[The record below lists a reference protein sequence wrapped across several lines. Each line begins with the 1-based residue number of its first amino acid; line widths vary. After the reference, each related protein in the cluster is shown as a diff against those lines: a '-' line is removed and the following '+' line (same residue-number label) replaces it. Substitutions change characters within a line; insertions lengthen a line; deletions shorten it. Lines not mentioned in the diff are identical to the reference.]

1 MRATRCVLALL
12 LFAVPAAAQSAVD
25 QVANGRALADA
36 REPAAALRE
45 FQAVLRRDS
54 TQYEANWRAAIA
66 AVDIGKQTP
75 DSAKA
80 VRAIRS
86 TRSRKHTPSALSP
99 RTSWARTA
107 TSRSPPPSAARP

>member
-25 QVANGRALADA
+25 HVANGRALADA
-36 REPAAALRE
+36 RDPAAALRE
-45 FQAVLRRDS
+45 FQAALRRDS

-75 DSAKA
+75 DSVK
-80 VRAIRS
+80 S
-86 TRSRKHTPSALSP
+86 RSRD
-99 RTSWARTA
+99 
-107 TSRSPPPSAARP
+107 